1 MLRAVWLGDKAA
13 FDACYRWS
21 ETHLRRKEDSLLAW
35 HWKDGKITDSM
46 PAADADIDYALSLL
60 QAEARWPGQAPE
72 GLAPYGARGLQSA
85 EDILRLLT
93 FRAGS
98 RLHLSPWILRPKAEA
113 PFPVNPSYYSP
124 AHFRVFHRA
133 SGDARWRELAETSY
147 HILGELSK
155 GFQGRRGVGLFPD
168 WCSVDAAGKLGK
180 YRKKN
185 TGSGW
190 EAVRIPF
197 RVGLDHAWFRR
208 PEAAAV
214 LGPLAAF
221 AAGEWSRTGKIF
233 CEYGYDGKPVK
244 EYENPAFYA
253 AYYWALSVSD
263 FPVAGKILAKTR
275 KFPDAA
281 DSRLYGPDYFPNSLA
296 WLGEGLASGLIQK
309 AAP

>member
-113 PFPVNPSYYSP
+113 PFPVNPSYY
-124 AHFRVFHRA
+124 
-133 SGDARWRELAETSY
+133 
-147 HILGELSK
+147 
-155 GFQGRRGVGLFPD
+155 
-168 WCSVDAAGKLGK
+168 
-180 YRKKN
+180 
-185 TGSGW
+185 
-190 EAVRIPF
+190 
-197 RVGLDHAWFRR
+197 
-208 PEAAAV
+208 
-214 LGPLAAF
+214 
-221 AAGEWSRTGKIF
+221 
-233 CEYGYDGKPVK
+233 
-244 EYENPAFYA
+244 
-253 AYYWALSVSD
+253 
-263 FPVAGKILAKTR
+263 
-275 KFPDAA
+275 
-281 DSRLYGPDYFPNSLA
+281 
-296 WLGEGLASGLIQK
+296 
-309 AAP
+309 